1 MVRIVLFDGEDS
13 GWKMWSLIFISLTR
27 MKDWD
32 DILDGT
38 VTFPDIKLEV
48 DEIEELANYNKLFVM
63 NKKAYGLLRASLGC
77 NVFMGIVENSRKKNC
92 RKGTLEKRGKSWK
105 NVTSPMMVQPWLN

>member
-38 VTFPDIKLEV
+38 VTIPDVKPEV
-48 DEIEELANYNKLFVM
+48 DKIEELANYNKLFVI

-77 NVFMGIVENSRKKNC
+77 NVCMEIFENNRTKK
-92 RKGTLEKRGKSWK
+92 L
-105 NVTSPMMVQPWLN
+105 P